1 MSSETQEKDKTKK
14 ATTSKS
20 EPAAVKS
27 VKTGVDKAKK
37 ETVADPPKEHQHSFL
52 SIAIIGLLFGFMGGW
67 LALTLFNNNGLI
79 NTGVTETKQIVFGD
93 NGDVITEIA
102 KEVSPSVVSITVE
115 TTTTN
120 PFFSRDFTQSGAGT
134 GVILTEDGL
143 ILTNR
148 HVVPDNVS
156 SVMVILSDGTKYE
169 DVEVVDRDVFNDLAF
184 LQIKDVSGLKAAKLG
199 DSSKVAVGNS
209 VVAIGNALGQFTNTV
224 TSGIISGLSRPITA
238 GDGGGSQ
245 EALNNLFQTDAA
257 INPGNS
263 GGPLV
268 NIKGE
273 VIGINTA
280 VAGNAENIGFAIPID
295 DAKPL
300 ITSVQEE
307 GRIIRPYLGVRY
319 IGLTSDIAKALDL
332 SVERGAYLYAQ
343 HGSAIVPDSPADKA
357 GLKDEDIIVEVAGK
371 KVDENNSLS
380 ALLGK
385 YNVGDE
391 VELKVIRDGEEMTIK
406 VTLEEAPDK
415 LP

>member
-1 MSSETQEKDKTKK
+1 MSSKTDESKPKTTEKPT
-14 ATTSKS
+14 
-20 EPAAVKS
+20 PVKS
-27 VKTGVDKAKK
+27 APNNVSVTKQTLPQAPD
-37 ETVADPPKEHQHSFL
+37 HSHSFF
-52 SIAIIGLLFGFMGGW
+52 SVAVVSLLVGFLGGW

-79 NTGVTETKQIVFGD
+79 NTNGTETKQIIFSEDGQ
-93 NGDVITEIA
+93 VITEIA

-115 TTTTN
+115 TVTTN
-120 PFFSRDFTQSGAGT
+120 PYFSRDFTESGSGT

-143 ILTNR
+143 VLTNR
-148 HVVPDNVS
+148 HVVPENVS
-156 SVMVILSDGTKYE
+156 SVTVVLSDGTTYE
-169 DVEVVDRDVFNDLAF
+169 NVEVVDRDVFNDLAF
-184 LQIKDVSGLKAAKLG
+184 LQINGVSGLKAATLG
-199 DSSKVAVGNS
+199 DSAEVEVGNS

-224 TSGIISGLSRPITA
+224 TSGIISGLGRPITA
-238 GDGGGSQ
+238 GDGASYDS
-245 EALNNLFQTDAA
+245 LSNLFQTDAA

-280 VAGNAENIGFAIPID
+280 VAGNAENIGFAIPIN

-300 ITSVQEE
+300 ISSVIEE

-319 IGLTSDIAKALDL
+319 VNLTSDIANALDL

-343 HGSAIVPDSPADKA
+343 QGSAIIPDSPADKA
-357 GLKDEDIIVEVAGK
+357 GLQDEDIIVEVGGD
-371 KVDENNSLS
+371 KVDESNSLS
-380 ALLGK
+380 TLLGH

-391 VELKVIRDGEEMTIK
+391 VDLKVVRGDEEITVK
-406 VTLEEAPDK
+406 VTLEEAPNV

>member
-1 MSSETQEKDKTKK
+1 MSSKTEDN
-14 ATTSKS
+14 KS
-20 EPAAVKS
+20 ETTDNESVSVNVTEVKKVPKKTSDHHHGFFS
-27 VKTGVDKAKK
+27 V
-37 ETVADPPKEHQHSFL
+37 
-52 SIAIIGLLFGFMGGW
+52 AIISLLVGFLGGW
-67 LALTLFNNNGLI
+67 LALTLFNSNGLI
-79 NTGVTETKQIVFGD
+79 NTGTTETKQIFFSEDGQ
-93 NGDVITEIA
+93 VITEIA

-120 PFFSRDFTQSGAGT
+120 PYFSRDFTQSGAGT
-134 GVILTEDGL
+134 GIILTEDGL

-148 HVVPDNVS
+148 HVVPENVS
-156 SVMVILSDGTKYE
+156 SVMIVLSDGTSYE

-184 LQIKDVSGLKAAKLG
+184 LQIKDVNGLKAATLG
-199 DSSKVAVGNS
+199 DSSEVEVGNS

-238 GDGGGSQ
+238 GDGASYDS
-245 EALNNLFQTDAA
+245 LSNLFQTDAA

-280 VAGNAENIGFAIPID
+280 VAGNAENIGFAIPIN

-300 ITSVQEE
+300 ISSVIEE

-319 IGLTSDIAKALDL
+319 IGLTSDIAKLLEL
-332 SVERGAYLYAQ
+332 SVERGAYLYAEQ
-343 HGSAIVPDSPADKA
+343 GSAIIPNSPADEA
-357 GLKDEDIIVEVAGK
+357 GLQDEDIIVEVGGE
-371 KVDENNSLS
+371 KVDELNTLS
-380 ALLGK
+380 TLLGH

-391 VELKVIRDGEEMTIK
+391 VELKVIRDGDEITLK
-406 VTLEEAPDK
+406 ATLEEAPDQI
-415 LP
+415 P